1 MAEPSALRPPT
12 GTIPTDPGVY
22 RFRDGH
28 GRVIYVGK
36 ASNLRSRLSS
46 YFQDQSALHPRTQSM
61 MAAAHDVDWVV
72 VGTEVEALTLEYSW
86 IKEYDPRFNVKYRD
100 DKSYPYLS
108 FSLADEYPRVA
119 VVREAKK
126 VGTRY
131 FGPYAHAW
139 AVRATVDELLR
150 VFPMRSC
157 REGVFRRARQVG
169 RPCLLGYLDKC
180 SAPCVGRVSAEE
192 HRDIVMDFCT
202 FFAGNGEGFIRQL
215 EDQMREAA
223 TEERYEDAGR
233 LRDRVEALR
242 RATEQNA
249 VAFNEATD
257 ADVIAVK
264 EDPLEAGV
272 QVFHVRGGRIRGERG
287 FVIEKAE

>member
-1 MAEPSALRPPT
+1 MAEASALRPPT

-22 RFRDGH
+22 RFRDAR

-46 YFQDQSALHPRTQSM
+46 YFQDQAALHPRTQSM
-61 MAAAHDVDWVV
+61 LAAARDVDWVV

-126 VGTRY
+126 PGTRY

-169 RPCLLGYLDKC
+169 RPGLLGYL
-180 SAPCVGRVSAEE
+180 AE
-192 HRDIVMDFCT
+192 
-202 FFAGNGEGFIRQL
+202 
-215 EDQMREAA
+215 
-223 TEERYEDAGR
+223 
-233 LRDRVEALR
+233 
-242 RATEQNA
+242 
-249 VAFNEATD
+249 
-257 ADVIAVK
+257 
-264 EDPLEAGV
+264 
-272 QVFHVRGGRIRGERG
+272 
-287 FVIEKAE
+287 